1 MRLIEPPGMT
11 DFFSEGDGN
20 ALTIEMRIVE
30 LIKLNIPITIKF
42 ESKDDVCFFAKTVT
56 EGLK

>member
-1 MRLIEPPGMT
+1 MKLIEPTSTT
-11 DFFSEGDGN
+11 DFFSEGDGS

-42 ESKDDVCFFAKTVT
+42 ESKDEVCFFAKTVM